1 MAGLGGEPL
10 AFGPAPRHAQGVNAA
25 ELAARSAPDP
35 GDLAAWHQRVRSAH
49 ARLDPLVRRTPTV
62 YSYTYSDCCS
72 RDVHL
77 TLENLLRT
85 GAFKIRGALN
95 RLLQIEPEVR
105 ALGLVAASAGN
116 HAQGLALAA
125 RLAEARSTI
134 VMPESTALIK
144 VRRAEGYG
152 ATVILHGRSWDESHA
167 HALEI
172 AEKTG
177 ALYVHPFD
185 DAEVIAGQ
193 GTVGLE
199 LLEQLPDLRQV
210 VVPAGGG
217 GLLAGMAVAIK
228 GVRPDVRVIGVQA
241 SGADALVQGFESGTW
256 VGIDR
261 PSTIADGIRVGAPGK
276 LTFELIRR
284 YVDDCVRVEEGE
296 IVDAVVQSLQKARV
310 VAEAAGVVGLA
321 ALAAGR
327 IPHDDEV
334 CVVLSGGNIDL
345 NLLGRMIEAGL
356 SSAGLY
362 HAVRVRIPDLP
373 GHLGRVLEVV
383 ARSRANIMEV
393 EHRRSGWQVP
403 VGSVDVDILLEVRR
417 EGQGELIEDAL
428 AAEGFDV
435 RPAPR
440 LT

>member
-1 MAGLGGEPL
+1 VDPSERA
-10 AFGPAPRHAQGVNAA
+10 APAPP
-25 ELAARSAPDP
+25 PD
-35 GDLAAWHQRVRSAH
+35 DLAAWHQLVLA
-49 ARLDPLVRRTPTV
+49 AKDRLEPLVRHTPTV
-62 YSYTYSDCCS
+62 YSYTYSESCG

-77 TLENLLRT
+77 KLENLQRT
-85 GAFKIRGALN
+85 GAFKLRGALN
-95 RLLQIEPEVR
+95 RLLQCDPAQR
-105 ALGLVAASAGN
+105 PFGLVAASAGN

-125 RLAEARSTI
+125 KLAGSRATI

-152 ATVILHGRSWDESHA
+152 AEVILQGRTWDEAHA
-167 HALEI
+167 HALEV
-172 AEKTG
+172 AERSG

-185 DAEVIAGQ
+185 DPEVIAGQ

-199 LLEQLPDLRQV
+199 VLEQLPEVRQV
-210 VVPAGGG
+210 IVPAGGG
-217 GLLAGMAVAIK
+217 GLLAGIAVAVK
-228 GVRPDVRVIGVQA
+228 GLRPDVRVVGVQA
-241 SGADALVQGFESGTW
+241 AGADALVQGFESGQW
-256 VGIDR
+256 VGLAH

-284 YVDDCVRVEEGE
+284 YVDDCVRVDEGE
-296 IVDAVVQSLQKARV
+296 IVDAVVQTLQKARV
-310 VAEAAGVVGLA
+310 VTEAAGVVGLA

-327 IPHDDEV
+327 IPRGDTV
-334 CVVLSGGNIDL
+334 CAVLSGGNIDL

-356 SSAGLY
+356 SSVGLY
-362 HAVRVRIPDLP
+362 HAVRVRLPDLP

-393 EHRRSGWQVP
+393 EHRRAGGQVP
-403 VGSVDVDILLEVRR
+403 IGYVDVDILLEVRR
-417 EGQGELIEDAL
+417 EGQGALIEDAL